1 MFPVEI
7 KKDIFWVGSVDWNL
21 RDFHGYSLAR
31 HGTTYNA
38 YLVKDEKIALFDLV
52 PANCLDDLLTC
63 LQEAVDPAQIDYL
76 IVNHVEPD
84 HSGALPRLMEIVK
97 PEKVFC
103 SPMAKQALLSHYH
116 REDWPYEV
124 VETGQTISLGK
135 RTVTFLETKML
146 HWPDSMFSFIPEDKL
161 LISSDAFGQNWATSE
176 RFDDE
181 VDHGMLFSL
190 AANYY
195 ANIILPFSPLVRK
208 ILDKVGEVG
217 WDIDM
222 IAPDHGLIWRKHI
235 PEILAKYAEWSAQK
249 PQRKAVLFF
258 DTMWK
263 STQTMAR
270 AITEGLISEGV
281 SVRIFP
287 LKSAHH
293 SDVMPHIMDA
303 QAVIAGSATHNNGMM
318 PLVADMLTYMKG
330 LKPQGK
336 IGAAFGSYG
345 WSGEAAK
352 HVSEA
357 LQAAKVEIV
366 ADPLRIKNVP
376 TQEQL
381 SACRE
386 FGKNIGREVVK
397 RVPE

>member
-1 MFPVEI
+1 MLPVEI

-31 HGTTYNA
+31 RGTTYNA

-52 PANCLDDLLTC
+52 PANHVDELLRCLKATI
-63 LQEAVDPAQIDYL
+63 DPEQIDYL

-84 HSGALPRLMEIVK
+84 HSGALPKIMEIVK

-103 SPMAKQALLSHYH
+103 SPIAKQALISHYH

-124 VETGQTISLGK
+124 VASGQSISLGK

-146 HWPDSMFSFIPEDKL
+146 HWPDSMFSFLPEDKL
-161 LISSDAFGQNWATSE
+161 LVSSDAFGQNLASSE
-176 RFDDE
+176 RFDDQ
-181 VDHGMLFSL
+181 VDKSLLFDL
-190 AANYY
+190 AASYY
-195 ANIILPFSPLVRK
+195 ANIILPFSPLVQK
-208 ILDKVGEVG
+208 LLAKVGEVG

-222 IAPDHGLIWRKHI
+222 IAPDHGLIWRTHI
-235 PEILAKYAEWSAQK
+235 PEILAKYGEWSAQK
-249 PQRKAVLFF
+249 PQRKAVVFY

-263 STQTMAR
+263 STERMAR
-270 AITEGLISEGV
+270 AIADGMMAEGV
-281 SVRIFP
+281 SVQMFS

-293 SDVMPHIMDA
+293 SDVMPFIMDA
-303 QAVIAGSATHNNGMM
+303 QAIVAGSPTHNNGML
-318 PLVADMLTYMKG
+318 PLLADMLTYMKG

-345 WSGEAAK
+345 WSGEAPK
-352 HVSEA
+352 QVSEF
-357 LQAAKVEIV
+357 LQSAKVEIV
-366 ADPLRIKNVP
+366 AEPLRLKNVP
-376 TQEQL
+376 TNQDL
-381 SACRE
+381 AACQE
-386 FGKNIGREVVK
+386 FGSKIGREVIA